1 MSVIINKEEIEKAAN
16 KLCDYGSVYNS
27 QYRIDGFKKGAN
39 WAIQEINKILL
50 RHGNRQSI

>member
-1 MSVIINKEEIEKAAN
+1 MGIIINKEEIEKAAN

-27 QYRIDGFKKGAN
+27 GYRIDGFKKGAN

-50 RHGNRQSI
+50 RHGSK